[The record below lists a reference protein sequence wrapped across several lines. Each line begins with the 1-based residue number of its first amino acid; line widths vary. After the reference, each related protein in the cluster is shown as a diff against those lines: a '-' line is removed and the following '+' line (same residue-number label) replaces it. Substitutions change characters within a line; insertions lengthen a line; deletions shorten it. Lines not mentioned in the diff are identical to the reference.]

1 MTAFG
6 PSTFIFKMI
15 DNSWIKQDRG
25 PSGPGNRALRLKV
38 MLTVFLILFGSC
50 LTLLMNGVG
59 SNATQYQSE
68 GVVIDYGDYNTV
80 WTDVSFNE
88 TNNPVELLNIACAT
102 HYSNSPIMTDGVL
115 TAIDNGEEIIANDA
129 THKWGL
135 WYVEKGKYDFKESSD
150 YNINASDYTVIS
162 WAYTKEGE
170 QPTVAV
176 DATATSIYGYAMPH
190 SLVTLSPVCTEL
202 VGAMDAAS
210 TIVGTDQSSN
220 YPSIIQRG
228 KDEHTI
234 AEVGTYL
241 NPSYEAIMNASPD
254 LVIGDASAN
263 SHVQIA
269 GTLRSS
275 NLNTL
280 VIYDGTDLDTV
291 LKNIFIVGTA
301 MKYELRANYVTTQIN
316 LALNQIISLAAAQ
329 TGMKTLV
336 TLSSAAS
343 PFIAGTNTYV
353 DDILTKVNGS
363 NAINDPSWPSR
374 TPKNGWP
381 NVTPSMVMD
390 MNPECIIIFDY
401 GQYKVGD
408 YDLMLSSLSDEWK
421 NTDAYSNGKI
431 YLFTEGLGE
440 MAQRSGP
447 RISQLTELVARIINP
462 AAFDDG
468 ITIPLAIGNDYQNYL
483 TYTKNLGFDS

>member
-1 MTAFG
+1 
-6 PSTFIFKMI
+6 MI
-15 DNSWIKQDRG
+15 DNSWIKKDRT
-25 PSGPGNRALRLKV
+25 PSGQGNRALRLKV
-38 MLTVFLILFGSC
+38 ILSVAIILIGTC
-50 LTLLMNGVG
+50 LTFAMNGVG

-80 WTDVSFNE
+80 WTDISFKE
-88 TNNPVELLNIACAT
+88 TDDPVELLKTACST
-102 HYSNSPIMTDGVL
+102 HYSNAPIMTDGIL
-115 TAIDNGEEIIANDA
+115 TAIDNGEEVIANDS

-135 WYVEKGKYDFKESSD
+135 WYVEKGKYDFTESTD
-150 YNINASDYTVIS
+150 YNIKASDYTVVS

-170 QPTVAV
+170 QPTVGV

-220 YPSIIQRG
+220 YPSIVERG
-228 KDEHTI
+228 KDDHTI

-254 LVIGDASAN
+254 LVICDASAN
-263 SHVQIA
+263 SHITMA

-275 NLNTL
+275 NLNTV

-291 LKNIFIVGTA
+291 MKNIFIVGTA
-301 MKYELRANYVTTQIN
+301 MKYELRANYVTTQIE
-316 LALNQIISLAAAQ
+316 LALDIIIAQ
-329 TGMKTLV
+329 ASGHNGMKTLV

-343 PFIAGTNTYV
+343 PFIAGTETYV
-353 DDILTKVNGS
+353 NDILYKVNAS
-363 NAINDPSWPSR
+363 NAIDDPSWPSR

-381 NVTPSMVMD
+381 NVTPSMIMD

-401 GQYKVGD
+401 GQYKVAD

-421 NTDAYSNGKI
+421 NTDAYKNGKI

-447 RISQLTELVARIINP
+447 RIAQLTELMTRIVNP
-462 AAFDDG
+462 EAFGDG
-468 ITIPLAIGNDYQNYL
+468 ITVPYAIGDDYQNYL
-483 TYTKNLGFDS
+483 KYTKNLGFDD